1 MSNTAAAANPQLN
14 LVNSILVTTP
24 IEVMFPDVLRVCVIP
39 STTPYRARVVPVP
52 LKKRE
57 SSMEAYLEGVI
68 KDRSRTH
75 RIVAQ
80 GPGVP
85 DQDFT
90 AFASTEANTNN
101 SLLSHLAPQSGWK
114 GDVVVI
120 KHQGTEEKLFAD
132 VEEQDVPLIIECLIR
147 MQV

>member
-1 MSNTAAAANPQLN
+1 MSETAAAANPQLI

-57 SSMEAYLEGVI
+57 SSMEVYLESVI

-80 GPGVP
+80 GPGVQ

-101 SLLSHLAPQSGWK
+101 SLLSRLAPQSGWK

-120 KHQGTEEKLFAD
+120 KHQGTEEKLFNASMI
-132 VEEQDVPLIIECLIR
+132 EEKRTRD
-147 MQV
+147 